1 MKTLKYILVFIGV
14 LGGVTWVVNRI
25 FNDDVRYVCE
35 VCDRVFDSKDAL
47 ITHKDD
53 EHSNKVKC
61 EICNKKFDNLAKLN
75 AHKDEEHA
83 FKCKE
88 SGCNARFSSENE
100 LNAHIVATHY
110 KPKPDT
116 TSTKRTVQTF
126 YCKKC
131 GKTIQYDGTEKAK
144 KAHSRTCKGK

>member
-1 MKTLKYILVFIGV
+1 M
-14 LGGVTWVVNRI
+14 VNRI

-110 KPKPDT
+110 KPKPAPKPKLDP
-116 TSTKRTVQTF
+116 TSPMPAVKTYK
-126 YCKKC
+126 CEKC
-131 GKTIQYDGTEKAK
+131 GKMIQYDGTEKARR
-144 KAHSRTCKGK
+144 AHMRICNGK

>member
-1 MKTLKYILVFIGV
+1 MGV
-14 LGGVTWVVNRI
+14 LGGVIWVVNSI
-25 FNDDVRYVCE
+25 FNDDVIYVCE

-110 KPKPDT
+110 KPKPDP
-116 TSTKRTVQTF
+116 TSPKPVVKTF
-126 YCKKC
+126 YCAKC
-131 GKTIQYDGTEKAK
+131 KHMIQYDGTETGKI
-144 KAHSRTCKGK
+144 AHMRSCKGK